1 METMF
6 KETSHTYLWQ
16 FRFDIRDKGILQD
29 VHFVSVV
36 SKYGKAYAYKK
47 AYEEIKSLGI
57 YKTMTFYQDQSK
69 WSQAFDHILDYR
81 DNGIQLAYGYP
92 KRTKVREGVGV

>member
-6 KETSHTYLWQ
+6 KETSHTYVWQ

-36 SKYGKAYAYKK
+36 SKYGKAYAYKT
-47 AYEEIKSLGI
+47 E
-57 YKTMTFYQDQSK
+57 
-69 WSQAFDHILDYR
+69 
-81 DNGIQLAYGYP
+81 
-92 KRTKVREGVGV
+92 